1 MSTGFPVS
9 GGKKVV
15 KMNALVAGKG
25 EETSSGES
33 LDTLEAKLIGCMAK
47 IRDEVVQGIK
57 ARFPIKG
64 LEIVAGQAF
73 DSALEK
79 HFDSLLS
86 IWGSKLKRSPLK
98 NNASRESSETSK
110 RSQDFGPSGGFSPQS
125 RIKTSE
131 ILESSGRGL
140 TPPPNANSQIG
151 MEEEEKVESLVRDYQ
166 KRIDELM
173 LGIKARD
180 SKILELKKEIEKLQ
194 KSIEILETQA
204 SSPFIYP
211 TSPNS
216 EEVIHIQNQMRSLM
230 EFMRRITPILN
241 KDPKYRIM
249 FLLKRVGKSPISKL
263 GEELGIPPQKL
274 DSLLKELETMKIIRR
289 EEDTVFLMDVH

>member
-1 MSTGFPVS
+1 MSAGFSS
-9 GGKKVV
+9 GGKEVV

-25 EETSSGES
+25 EEISRGES
-33 LDTLEAKLIGCMAK
+33 SDTLEAKLIGCMAK
-47 IRDEVVQGIK
+47 IRDEVVRGIT

-64 LEIVAGQAF
+64 LEMVAGQTF

-86 IWGSKLKRSPLK
+86 IWGSKPKRSPLK
-98 NNASRESSETSK
+98 NSASRESSETSK
-110 RSQDFGPSGGFSPQS
+110 RFQDFGSRSGFSPQS
-125 RIKTSE
+125 RAGTNNISE
-131 ILESSGRGL
+131 RSGGGL
-140 TPPPNANSQIG
+140 TPPLNTHSQTD
-151 MEEEEKVESLVRDYQ
+151 MEGEEKVESLVRDYQ
-166 KRIDELM
+166 KRIDELL

-194 KSIEILETQA
+194 KLIELLETQA
-204 SSPFIYP
+204 SSPFIYSA
-211 TSPNS
+211 SPDS
-216 EEVIHIQNQMRSLM
+216 EEVVHIQNQMRSLM

-241 KDPKYRIM
+241 RDPKYRIM

-274 DSLLKELETMKIIRR
+274 DPLLKELETMKIIRR
-289 EEDTVFLMDVH
+289 EEDTIFLMDVH

>member
-1 MSTGFPVS
+1 M
-9 GGKKVV
+9 V

-25 EETSSGES
+25 EEVPRAESS
-33 LDTLEAKLIGCMAK
+33 DTFEEKLIGWMAK
-47 IRDEVVQGIK
+47 IRDEVVRGIT

-64 LEIVAGQAF
+64 LEMVAGQAF

-86 IWGSKLKRSPLK
+86 IWGSRPKSSPSK
-98 NNASRESSETSK
+98 NSDSRESSETSK
-110 RSQDFGPSGGFSPQS
+110 GSPDFGSRRGFSPQS
-125 RIKTSE
+125 KAKTNE
-131 ILESSGRGL
+131 ILERSGGGL
-140 TPPPNANSQIG
+140 TSPLNTHSQIG
-151 MEEEEKVESLVRDYQ
+151 TEGEEKVESLVRGYQ
-166 KRIDELM
+166 KRIDELL

-194 KSIEILETQA
+194 KSIELLEAQS
-204 SSPFIYP
+204 SSPFIYSM
-211 TSPNS
+211 SPDS

-249 FLLKRVGKSPISKL
+249 FLLKRIGKSPVSKL
-263 GEELGIPPQKL
+263 GEELGMPPQKL
-274 DSLLKELETMKIIRR
+274 GPLLKELETMKIVRR
-289 EEDTVFLMDVH
+289 EGDTVFLMDVH